1 MADEEGEKRKAKRHT
16 KKKNAKRSSTDEHTD
31 GEESRR
37 NTLEA
42 SIKAQVAAEQR
53 AHQIVEKLVLEEFAT
68 PEYFLEIGNY
78 ITHRHYSDVVTERF
92 IIKICGYPLCP
103 KSLINIPKQT
113 FKISTRTNR
122 VYDIT
127 ERKCFCSNTCY
138 KASKFYES
146 QLDESPIW
154 TRSRAGLKEFTLLC
168 GNKTSI
174 SPGNVIL
181 GSGSLAAETMNS
193 PKGEVT
199 TNIGYGKEA
208 TDGDCVTDDH
218 MIGVKHDN
226 DDATAQVSNAFDKLS
241 LSSEVGPR
249 TMSKIEI
256 KEKSVGQDQ
265 QYIEKMSTEETRKT
279 RSVNYNENS
288 VTSVDPSCVTS
299 MNSFDNKSTSV
310 TSHSDLLTTCVT
322 MHDAGIS
329 RDDLS
334 STSVTWGGAMHTE
347 STTSQAFLDS
357 VKEIFL
363 QWWTERSISFM
374 ATSSRTCEEKEEKG
388 STFEEKALHFITHA
402 ENSDSEED
410 EDTTLPKKE
419 NSTTSEV
426 RPCVLPPI
434 DSKSQQVIRKRIVLQ
449 TLNRVLP
456 EFLHSLGV
464 TVSDISS
471 DLAQLVKTF
480 RLLSQNTMLKTLQW
494 NVVAVVLIL
503 MLRHRNKI
511 IKERLETTPDPKSAL
526 LKGLGLAN
534 EEFDPF
540 FLALEKKLLDKG
552 HSLTDHQSTSDIPRT
567 QTHKVEQELG
577 TALHER
583 REHGNVGTFVEFRI
597 ENSARTQKTEEKPV
611 TRHKKG
617 EDDWP
622 MGINHGSACV
632 EKYSEM
638 EDLD

>member
-1 MADEEGEKRKAKRHT
+1 
-16 KKKNAKRSSTDEHTD
+16 
-31 GEESRR
+31 
-37 NTLEA
+37 
-42 SIKAQVAAEQR
+42 
-53 AHQIVEKLVLEEFAT
+53 
-68 PEYFLEIGNY
+68 
-78 ITHRHYSDVVTERF
+78 
-92 IIKICGYPLCP
+92 
-103 KSLINIPKQT
+103 
-113 FKISTRTNR
+113 
-122 VYDIT
+122 
-127 ERKCFCSNTCY
+127 CFCSNTCY

-208 TDGDCVTDDH
+208 TDGDCVSDDH

-374 ATSSRTCEEKEEKG
+374 AKSSRTCEEKDLDLSIKTTTEKSVRYIEAELVILVRYIETG
-388 STFEEKALHFITHA
+388 GPLNDSVTTKLQPDKLHTGKIFTVH
-402 ENSDSEED
+402 
-410 EDTTLPKKE
+410 
-419 NSTTSEV
+419 
-426 RPCVLPPI
+426 
-434 DSKSQQVIRKRIVLQ
+434 
-449 TLNRVLP
+449 VLP

-480 RLLSQNTMLKTLQW
+480 R
-494 NVVAVVLIL
+494 
-503 MLRHRNKI
+503 LRHRNKI